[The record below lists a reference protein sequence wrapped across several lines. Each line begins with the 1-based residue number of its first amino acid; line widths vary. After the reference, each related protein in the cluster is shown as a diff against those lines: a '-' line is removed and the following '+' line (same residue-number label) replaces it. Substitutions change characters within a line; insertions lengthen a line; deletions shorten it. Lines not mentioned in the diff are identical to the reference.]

1 MKLKII
7 LKKEKEQN
15 KKKIMPRENA
25 ETEREMG
32 LHFPA
37 GGQEQKEKKN
47 PKKKERKKK

>member
-1 MKLKII
+1 
-7 LKKEKEQN
+7 
-15 KKKIMPRENA
+15 MPRENA